1 KKLAWPSSGCDKIP
15 DLPIR
20 TPMISN
26 PPATATASHVD
37 RTPNCHRCALRQ
49 SGRFTPVTET
59 ELNFVQNFRRS
70 VRQATPGTVL
80 IRENSADDS
89 LYTLYAGW
97 AFRYKTLSDGRRQI
111 LNFLL
116 PGDFIGMQQNF
127 SDGAAYG
134 VEALTATSLCAFPQS
149 GLLNLF
155 QTLPS
160 LGFDVTWLAASQK
173 NVIDENLLTAGRR
186 TAAERVATL
195 LLQLFQ
201 RAERVGLVV
210 DGAFEFPL
218 NQQHV
223 ADALGLS
230 LVHTNKTMRRL
241 LRLGLYRLDNGW
253 LRLLERKA
261 LAALADHDD
270 APLRPVP
277 LI

>member
-1 KKLAWPSSGCDKIP
+1 MIPNPTPNQPSTAAAP
-15 DLPIR
+15 AAER
-20 TPMISN
+20 TP
-26 PPATATASHVD
+26 D
-37 RTPNCHRCALRQ
+37 CHRCALRK

-59 ELNFVQNFRRS
+59 ELNFVQDFRRT
-70 VRQATPGTVL
+70 VRLAPPGTAL
-80 IRENSADDS
+80 IRENSADGH

-97 AFRYKTLSDGRRQI
+97 AFRFKTLSDGRRQI

-116 PGDFIGMQQNF
+116 PGDFIGMQQHF

-134 VEALTATSLCAFPQS
+134 VETLTAASLCTFAQN

-173 NVIDENLLTAGRR
+173 SVIDENLLTTGRR
-186 TAAERVATL
+186 NAIERVATL

-241 LRLGLYRLDNGW
+241 LALGLYRIDNGW
-253 LRLLERKA
+253 LRLLDRKA
-261 LAALADHDD
+261 LAAIADHEDS
-270 APLRPVP
+270 PLRPVP